1 MIAVSG
7 KAVSGSLAGLPL
19 LSVVSFGFSPP
30 AVSGTLAVLNGD
42 CKAPAE
48 VLSWRRA
55 EALPKADDN
64 MGKSP
69 ASPGDCESQVFSLQN
84 PVRHEI
90 AAYCP
95 GG

>member
-19 LSVVSFGFSPP
+19 LSVVSFGFYPP

-48 VLSWRRA
+48 VLSWR
-55 EALPKADDN
+55 
-64 MGKSP
+64 
-69 ASPGDCESQVFSLQN
+69 
-84 PVRHEI
+84 
-90 AAYCP
+90 
-95 GG
+95 

>member
-1 MIAVSG
+1 MFILEEQSVISSVFLYARYKSLIAVSG

-48 VLSWRRA
+48 VLSWR
-55 EALPKADDN
+55 
-64 MGKSP
+64 
-69 ASPGDCESQVFSLQN
+69 
-84 PVRHEI
+84 
-90 AAYCP
+90 
-95 GG
+95 